1 MVTWLS
7 ALDRKLLRDLSRLK
21 GQAFAVGVIVA
32 CGVAILI
39 MALGALASL
48 EQSRNAYY
56 ERYRFADVFADVKR
70 APERLIGDVRDI
82 DGIRMADPRITRIVT
97 LDIEGLGEP
106 ANAQLVSIPD
116 EGRPVL
122 NDLLLHEGRWPSLIR
137 PDEAIISKAFAD
149 AHTYRPG
156 DQVRAILNGRAR
168 NIEIVGIGDSPE
180 FVWTIGLGSLLPDDK
195 RFGIFWMR
203 KQALEAAFDL
213 DGAFNSLSVSLL
225 PDASEPAVINALDEL
240 LAPYG
245 AIGAYGREDQASNAF
260 VESEMTQL
268 VAMARIIPPVF
279 LIVSAL
285 LIHAILSRLI
295 AVERQQIGLLKAFGY
310 GNSEIAWHYVKLAL
324 VLTSGGVLAGIIAG
338 RLLARLV
345 THLYSDTMRFPEIV
359 QVLEPSA
366 FSISIIAAISAAT
379 LGALN
384 AALKAARLKP
394 AEAMNPAP
402 PTIYRRGLLQRL
414 GFGPQ
419 LDEPTRM
426 ILRHLT
432 RWPVRAGMT
441 LFGIA
446 AAMALLV
453 GTLFAFDSTDDMIDT
468 IYYRT
473 DVYDAAVTF
482 VEPQNRAALHEIASL
497 PAVLA
502 AEPRRDVYV
511 RFRHGV
517 FTERNTLMGLPLDA
531 RTKRLLNNN
540 DESVPVS
547 DYGLTL
553 SSQLAKMLN
562 IGIGESVTIEVLEG
576 RRPTINV
583 PVTAIIEEWVGAT
596 AYMEISQINRL
607 LQEGGAISGV
617 FVRLDPDLADQF
629 NEAILDRPKVAS
641 VALRSA
647 AIDTFQETLEE
658 TITIMMTIYSL
669 IGGSIAAGVV
679 YNAARISLTERSREL
694 ASLRVLG
701 FTRSEAA
708 YILLGELA
716 ILTVAAIPVGAIL
729 GAGFAQLIVIGMSS
743 ELYRVPY
750 ALMPSTRGF
759 AALIVLIACAGAA
772 ILVAQ
777 RVRELDLI
785 EVLKTR
791 E

>member
-1 MVTWLS
+1 MVNLIS
-7 ALDRKLLRDLSRLK
+7 SLDRKLLRDLARLR
-21 GQAFAVGVIVA
+21 GQAFAVGIIVA
-32 CGVAILI
+32 CGVGILI

-48 EQSRNAYY
+48 QQSRDAYY

-70 APERLIGDVRDI
+70 APERLLPDIREI
-82 DGIRMADPRITRIVT
+82 DGVRSADARITRIVT

-106 ANAQLVSIPD
+106 ANAQLVSVPD

-122 NDLLLHEGRWPSLIR
+122 NDVLLYEGRWPSLTR
-137 PDEAIISKAFAD
+137 SDEAMISKAFAQ
-149 AHTYRPG
+149 AHEYRLG

-168 NIEIVGIGDSPE
+168 DIEIVGIADSPE
-180 FVWTIGLGSLLPDDK
+180 YIWTLGMGSLLPDDK

-203 KQALEAAFDL
+203 KQSLEAVFDL
-213 DGAFNSLSVSLL
+213 DGAFNNLAVSLL
-225 PDASEPAVINALDEL
+225 PDASEPSVIDALDRL

-245 AIGAYGREDQASNAF
+245 ATGAYGREDQLSNAF
-260 VESEMTQL
+260 VVSEMNGL
-268 VAMARIIPPVF
+268 IAMAQIIPPVF

-310 GNSEIAWHYVKLAL
+310 SNGGIAWHYVKFAL
-324 VLTSGGVLAGIIAG
+324 VLTSGGVVAGIVLG

-345 THLYSDTMRFPEIV
+345 TYLYSDTMRFPEIV

-366 FSISIIAAISAAT
+366 FIISASAAFSAAI

-402 PTIYRRGLLQRL
+402 PTIYRRGLLQQIGL
-414 GFGPQ
+414 GKN

-432 RWPVRAGMT
+432 RWPLRAGMT
-441 LFGIA
+441 VFGIA

-453 GTLFAFDSTDDMIDT
+453 GTLFAFDSTDEMIET

-473 DVYDAAVTF
+473 DVFDASVTF
-482 VEPQNRAALHEIASL
+482 VEPQNRSALYEIQGL
-497 PAVLA
+497 PGVLT
-502 AEPRRDVYV
+502 AEPRRDVFV
-511 RFRHGV
+511 RFRHGAIS
-517 FTERNTLMGLPLDA
+517 ERASITGLSQESQI
-531 RTKRLLNNN
+531 KRLVAG
-540 DESVPVS
+540 DGQIVPVA
-547 DYGLTL
+547 DFGLTL
-553 SSQLAKMLN
+553 SSQMAKMLDARLGDQ
-562 IGIGESVTIEVLEG
+562 ITIEVLEG
-576 RRPTINV
+576 RRPTITA
-583 PVTAIIEEWVGAT
+583 PVTAIIDDSIGAT
-596 AYMEISQINRL
+596 AYMDILEINRL
-607 LQEGGAISGV
+607 LQEGGVITGV
-617 FVRLDPDLADQF
+617 FVRLDPDRTDQF
-629 NEAILDRPKVAS
+629 NAAILDRPKVAS

-647 AIDTFQETLEE
+647 AISTFQETLEE
-658 TITIMMTIYSL
+658 TIMIMMTIYAL

-679 YNAARISLTERSREL
+679 YNAARISLTERGREL

-701 FTRSEAA
+701 FTRGEAS
-708 YILLGELA
+708 YILLGELG
-716 ILTVAAIPVGAIL
+716 ILTIVAIPVGAVL
-729 GAGFAQLIVIGMSS
+729 GAGFAWLVVMGMPT

-750 ALMPSTRGF
+750 ALFPSTRGF
-759 AALIVLIACAGAA
+759 AAVIVMIASAGAA
-772 ILVAQ
+772 VLVAQ
-777 RVRELDLI
+777 RVRNLDLI